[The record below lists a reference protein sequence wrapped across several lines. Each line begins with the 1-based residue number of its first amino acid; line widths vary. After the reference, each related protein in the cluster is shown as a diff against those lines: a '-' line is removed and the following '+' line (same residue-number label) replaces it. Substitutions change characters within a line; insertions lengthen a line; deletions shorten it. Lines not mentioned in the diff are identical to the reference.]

1 MAIDAAT
8 TAPTIFVF
16 LASTSITTTNQVDI
30 GDGAT
35 GVSFGPFMILSY
47 TGLRK
52 TIISDLSTSRT
63 VSSALHT
70 RLTAVYAKMCL
81 ILVCAPHVQNGGFCG
96 LDGGVGVHMV
106 ACKAHSY
113 RQQHRNGL

>member
-8 TAPTIFVF
+8 TAATIFVF
-16 LASTSITTTNQVDI
+16 LGSTSITITNQVDI

-81 ILVCAPHVQNGGFCG
+81 ILVCAPHVQNGGFWSRWTCWG
-96 LDGGVGVHMV
+96 VYGGM
-106 ACKAHSY
+106 
-113 RQQHRNGL
+113 